1 MRNALITRWAPLSL
15 PLSLRPESKEKLHC
29 LWARVTRSLYHRQEP
44 FAAQFSKIPAVPDS
58 VPSTLKNSKTDC
70 WEQTGANVELRLRVQ
85 NQFPRLKSKCIGVL
99 QPPVQYEDVHTNPDQ
114 DCCLLQVTTLNFIF
128 IPIVMGMIFTLVSG
142 DRVSTQLWHRLERR
156 LGFREICKFN
166 LWRRNL

>member
-99 QPPVQYEDVHTNPDQ
+99 QPPVQYKPVHTSADQ
-114 DCCLLQVTTLNFIF
+114 DCCACTSPPQFHLYSFVRVIVTL
-128 IPIVMGMIFTLVSG
+128 FTS
-142 DRVSTQLWHRLERR
+142 STEMWHHR
-156 LGFREICKFN
+156 
-166 LWRRNL
+166 